1 MSDVA
6 CNGGLRAREAS
17 AQGNRFLAR
26 PWGRGGPGLRP
37 RPPSQAPGSG
47 CGGLGGEAA
56 WTGLSGGFTRCLG
69 AGGSCS
75 RPPSSTVQVPT
86 PHQPCS
92 DLWLC
97 LRVLGFTDPPS
108 LGPCHL
114 RSEAGP
120 AGALSKQAPRAHRQR
135 RGQPSACR
143 AAFEASGRLLRCGRP
158 GPSRATL
165 AWCDGRRVDSSS
177 EGSGATSGT
186 PMPQPPAPC
195 GQTPAGRQRRS
206 ERRPLPGCG
215 RRRHRAAPAAFLKPA
230 HRVTASDTRPAASGA
245 GLLLGYQ

>member
-6 CNGGLRAREAS
+6 CNGGVRAREAS
-17 AQGNRFLAR
+17 AQENRFLAR

-135 RGQPSACR
+135 RGQPSACGQR
-143 AAFEASGRLLRCGRP
+143 LKHRGVCSGADGLGQAVPHWPGVMGEDRTAAVRGAGPRPEHPCRSRLHPVVRHPPSVSAAPSDGHFLAAGGGATVPLLR
-158 GPSRATL
+158 PS
-165 AWCDGRRVDSSS
+165 
-177 EGSGATSGT
+177 
-186 PMPQPPAPC
+186 
-195 GQTPAGRQRRS
+195 
-206 ERRPLPGCG
+206 
-215 RRRHRAAPAAFLKPA
+215 
-230 HRVTASDTRPAASGA
+230 
-245 GLLLGYQ
+245 